1 MHEHRVHPLSSR
13 ENTATAP
20 ILQRHVASEVSQWDG
35 IVVVRATFEAR
46 RVVARRVAAAAVVV
60 VVVVVVAR
68 VVARVVGGTKAGL
81 ASQKQD
87 EQPLMSVAHVR
98 TASGLQRQAG
108 ATGQVTAPRVAG
120 RAVVARPSVVGAAT
134 VVAGKST
141 TTASQKHEAQ
151 PASSRDHL
159 AWAPGLQR
167 QEMAGHCGAGCVV
180 VAGAAV
186 APAVVA
192 RTVVARVAED
202 CALVAGGRSVR
213 GKQEQTGQ
221 PRLSDSQAT

>member
-1 MHEHRVHPLSSR
+1 M
-13 ENTATAP
+13 
-20 ILQRHVASEVSQWDG
+20 
-35 IVVVRATFEAR
+35 RATFEAR
-46 RVVARRVAAAAVVV
+46 RVVARRVAAAAVVVV

-134 VVAGKST
+134 VVAGESM

-186 APAVVA
+186 A